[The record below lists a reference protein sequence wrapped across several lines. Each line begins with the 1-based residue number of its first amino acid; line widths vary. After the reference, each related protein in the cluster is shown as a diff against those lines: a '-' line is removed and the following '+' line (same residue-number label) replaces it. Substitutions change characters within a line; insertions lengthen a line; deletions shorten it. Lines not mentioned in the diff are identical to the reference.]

1 MNSNYKFVKADPLGS
16 QLSTQEIQQMANI
29 ADEKAAV
36 GSTLW
41 NTVLVTAFRMTF
53 LKDNKVLPNQLK
65 SY

>member
-1 MNSNYKFVKADPLGS
+1 MNSKYKFVKADPLGF

-36 GSTLW
+36 DSTLW
-41 NTVLVTAFRMTF
+41 NTVLVIAFRMIF
-53 LKDNKVLPNQLK
+53 LKDNTVPPNQLK